1 MSAKWWT
8 LDPARLQNPFA
19 SGIGLEMA
27 EKCQMSDESNATVTD
42 GQAVKK
48 RPPFNEVSVLFP
60 LLTFYT
66 AGYLGLMVAD
76 FVLKQAFDLPD
87 GILPVYIAL
96 LGAYAADKEIR
107 RWIGAPEPARQGSIF
122 VYLWLLF
129 FLAAYVVYSFRPEY
143 VMPSNLASVSLQV
156 LAIFFGSKASKYVW
170 ESRGQAMEPGV
181 LKRRQDQVIELIRAR
196 GRIKN
201 SDVAAQLGVSRAT
214 VQRLLSDMVASGMIR
229 QVGDRKSAFYEAVI

>member
-1 MSAKWWT
+1 MSNEIQIA
-8 LDPARLQNPFA
+8 PAVNVL
-19 SGIGLEMA
+19 
-27 EKCQMSDESNATVTD
+27 
-42 GQAVKK
+42 AVKE

-66 AGYLGLMVAD
+66 AGYLGLMIAD
-76 FVLKQAFDLPD
+76 FVLKRSFDLPD

-107 RWIGAPEPARQGSIF
+107 RWIGAPEPARKGSFF

-129 FLAAYVVYSFRPEY
+129 FLTAYIICSFRPEY
-143 VMPSNLASVSLQV
+143 VMPNNLTSVCLQV

-170 ESRGQAMEPGV
+170 ESRGQSMEPAV
-181 LKRRQDQVIELIRAR
+181 LSRRQDQVIEMIKAR

-201 SDVAAQLGVSRAT
+201 SDVAIQLGISRAT
-214 VQRLLSDMVASGMIR
+214 TQRLLSDMVANGVIR
-229 QVGDRKSAFYEAVI
+229 QVGDRKSAFYEAVS